1 MRPGQ
6 PVLSAAKMTGRNAMN
21 CVRVSAA
28 AVAAFLLAT
37 AVAPPARADDY
48 PARPV
53 TLIVPYTPGG
63 STEIL
68 SRIVA
73 QNLEQRLGKPV
84 IVENK
89 PGAGTVIG
97 TTAVAQST
105 PDGYTLLMATVTPMA
120 INVAVHKSLPYDP
133 AADFV
138 PLGMVASS
146 PFFLVVNPE
155 LPVNTVKELV
165 AYAKANPGK
174 LSYGSAG
181 VGTPHQLYMEL
192 FKSMT
197 DTQMAHVPYKGSL
210 PALDDVIGGHIQLMF
225 CDVPPAAGMVAAGK
239 VRVLGVSTKERIAA
253 YPDVPTV
260 AEAGVPGFDVAG
272 WFMIVA
278 PAKTPRAIVDKL
290 HDELLNVMASPDVKE
305 RIAKLSLVPLPTPS
319 VDDMQAFVKTE
330 IVRWGK
336 IVQQA
341 GIAGTE

>member
-1 MRPGQ
+1 MKCLPAC
-6 PVLSAAKMTGRNAMN
+6 VAA
-21 CVRVSAA
+21 CLA
-28 AVAAFLLAT
+28 AVVAFLPAM
-37 AVAPPARADDY
+37 AVVPSARADEY
-48 PARPV
+48 PTRPV

-68 SRIVA
+68 ARIVG
-73 QNLEQRLGKPV
+73 QKLEQRIGKPV
-84 IVENK
+84 VVENK

-97 TTAVAQST
+97 STAVAQSA
-105 PDGYTLLMATVTPMA
+105 PDGYTLLMATPTPMA
-120 INVAVHKSLPYDP
+120 INVTVHKILPYDP
-133 AADFV
+133 ATDFV
-138 PLGMVASS
+138 PLGMVASA
-146 PFFLVVNPE
+146 PFFLIVNPE
-155 LPVNTVKELV
+155 LPVHTVNELI

-174 LSYGSAG
+174 LSYGSGG
-181 VGTPHQLYMEL
+181 VGAPHHLYMEL

-197 DTQMAHVPYKGSL
+197 GTEMAHVPYKGSL
-210 PALDDVIGGHIQLMF
+210 PALDDVVGGHIQLMF
-225 CDVPPAAGMVAAGK
+225 CDIPPAAGMVAAGK
-239 VRVLGVSTKERIAA
+239 VRALGVSTRERIAA

-305 RIAKLSLVPLPTPS
+305 RIVKLSLVPLPTPS
-319 VDDMQAFVKTE
+319 VADMQAFVKTE

>member
-1 MRPGQ
+1 MKCLPAC
-6 PVLSAAKMTGRNAMN
+6 L
-21 CVRVSAA
+21 A
-28 AVAAFLLAT
+28 AVVASLLAM
-37 AVAPPARADDY
+37 AVAPSARADDY
-48 PARPV
+48 PTRPV

-68 SRIVA
+68 ARIVA
-73 QNLEQRLGKPV
+73 QKLEQRLGKPV

-97 TTAVAQST
+97 SNAVAQPT
-105 PDGYTLLMATVTPMA
+105 PDGYTLLMATPTPMA
-120 INVAVHKSLPYDP
+120 INVTVHKSLPYDP

-138 PLGMVASS
+138 PLGMVASA

-155 LPVNTVKELV
+155 LPVHTVNELI

-174 LSYGSAG
+174 LSYGSGG
-181 VGTPHQLYMEL
+181 VGAPHHLYMEL

-197 DTQMAHVPYKGSL
+197 GTQMAHVPYKGSL
-210 PALDDVIGGHIQLMF
+210 PALDDVVGGHIQLMF
-225 CDVPPAAGMVAAGK
+225 CDIPPAAGMVAAGK
-239 VRVLGVSTKERIAA
+239 VRALGVSTRERIAA
-253 YPDVPTV
+253 YPDIPTV

-290 HDELLNVMASPDVKE
+290 HGELLNVMASPDVKE
-305 RIAKLSLVPLPTPS
+305 RIVKLSLVPLPTPS
-319 VDDMQAFVKTE
+319 VGDMQSFVKTE